1 MAADPV
7 IPSRSPGARGT
18 AMTWLSKLY
27 VQVIIGMIVGGFIGY
42 FSPHIGQSLMPLAEG
57 FIKLIKMMIAPIVFC
72 FVVTGICGA
81 GDLKRAGRVAAKTII
96 YFEIVS
102 TIAILIGLVLAYL
115 LKPGAGMNI
124 NPAALDPSA
133 VAAFGGKSAHVG
145 NAVDFVLNIIPS
157 TFLGA
162 FAKGDILQIL
172 LLAVLLGVALQ
183 MLGERG
189 KLVAGFID
197 DLSQVLFKVMGI
209 IVRLAPIGVMG
220 AIAFTTA
227 RFGIGTIQ
235 RLGALV
241 AVYYL
246 CCAVFIVV
254 VLGTVMRLAG
264 LSLWKFTKYFK
275 DEILIAMGSSSSD
288 AVMPV
293 VMAKL
298 RHMGIKSTTVGLVIP
313 TGYSFNL
320 DGFSIWLSLCVVFI
334 AQATNTPLSLS
345 DLALILGIS
354 LLTSKGAH
362 GIPGSAIVVLA
373 ATLSAVPALPVVA
386 LTVVLAVDKLLGYVR
401 IAVNLLGNCVGAV
414 AIAAWEK
421 DIDMPRARSV
431 LDGHLEFRYDAEDN
445 VSPEAFSSSPQN

>member
-1 MAADPV
+1 MADPV
-7 IPSRSPGARGT
+7 THPRSPDAGST
-18 AMTWLSKLY
+18 VKVWLSKLY
-27 VQVIIGMIVGGFIGY
+27 VQVMIGVIAGALIGH
-42 FSPHIGQSLMPLAEG
+42 FCPSFGQSLMPLAEG

-81 GDLKRAGRVAAKTII
+81 RDLKRAGRVAAKTII

-115 LKPGAGMNI
+115 IKPGAGMNI
-124 NPAALDPSA
+124 DPAALDSSA
-133 VAAFGGKSAHVG
+133 VAAFAGKTAQVRNG
-145 NAVDFVLNIIPS
+145 AEFVLGIIPS
-157 TFLGA
+157 TFLSA
-162 FAKGDILQIL
+162 FVKGDILQIL
-172 LLAVLLGVALQ
+172 LLAVLMGVALQ
-183 MLGERG
+183 ALGERG
-189 KLVAGFID
+189 KWVSSFID

-209 IVRLAPIGVMG
+209 IVKLAPIGVMG

-227 RFGIGTIQ
+227 KFGIGTIQ
-235 RLGALV
+235 RLGSLI

-334 AQATNTPLSLS
+334 AQATNTPLSPS

-373 ATLSAVPALPVVA
+373 ATLSAIPALPVAA
-386 LTVVLAVDKLLGYVR
+386 LTVVLAVDKLLGYFR

-431 LDGHLEFRYDAEDN
+431 LDGHLEFQFDTEDD
-445 VSPEAFSSSPQN
+445 VSPDVLSASR

>member
-1 MAADPV
+1 MIA
-7 IPSRSPGARGT
+7 GA
-18 AMTWLSKLY
+18 L
-27 VQVIIGMIVGGFIGY
+27 IGY
-42 FSPHIGQSLMPLAEG
+42 FFPHIGQALMPLAEG

-72 FVVTGICGA
+72 FVVTGICNA
-81 GDLKRAGRVAAKTII
+81 GDLGKAGRIAAKTIL
-96 YFEIVS
+96 YFEIVT
-102 TIAILIGLVLAYL
+102 TIAILIGLVLGYVF
-115 LKPGAGMNI
+115 KPGAGMNI
-124 NPAALDPSA
+124 DPAALDPA
-133 VAAFGGKSAHVG
+133 AAAAFAGTATHMG
-145 NAVDFVLNIIPS
+145 NGADFVLGIIPS
-157 TFLGA
+157 TFLSA
-162 FAKGDILQIL
+162 FAQGDILQIL
-172 LLAVLLGVALQ
+172 LLAVLTGVALQ
-183 MLGERG
+183 LLGDRG
-189 KLVAGFID
+189 KSVAGFIG

-209 IVRLAPIGVMG
+209 VVRLAPVGVMG

-227 RFGIGTIQ
+227 KFGIGTIQ

-246 CCAVFIVV
+246 SCAVFVV
-254 VLGTVMRLAG
+254 FVLGIVMRLAG

-298 RHMGIKSTTVGLVIP
+298 RHLGIKNTTVGLVIP

-334 AQATNTPLSLS
+334 AQATNTPLAMS

-362 GIPGSAIVVLA
+362 GMPGSAIVVLA

-386 LTVVLAVDKLLGYVR
+386 LTVVLAVDKLLGYLR

-421 DIDMPRARSV
+421 DIDMSRARSV
-431 LDGHLEFRYDAEDN
+431 LDGDLEFRFDEEENASLN
-445 VSPEAFSSSPQN
+445 ACSSSV

>member
-7 IPSRSPGARGT
+7 THPRAPGAGGT
-18 AMTWLSKLY
+18 AKAWLSKLY
-27 VQVIIGMIVGGFIGY
+27 VQVMIGVIAGGLIGH
-42 FSPHIGQSLMPLAEG
+42 FSPSVGQSLMPLAEG

-102 TIAILIGLVLAYL
+102 TIAILIGLVLTYL
-115 LKPGAGMNI
+115 IKPGVGMNI
-124 NPAALDPSA
+124 DPAALDSSA
-133 VAAFGGKSAHVG
+133 VAAFAGKTAHVRNG
-145 NAVDFVLNIIPS
+145 AEFVLGIIPS
-157 TFLGA
+157 TFLSA
-162 FAKGDILQIL
+162 FVKGDILQVL
-172 LLAVLLGVALQ
+172 LLAVLMGVALQ
-183 MLGERG
+183 ALGERG
-189 KLVAGFID
+189 KWVSSFID

-209 IVRLAPIGVMG
+209 IVKLAPIGVMG

-227 RFGIGTIQ
+227 KFGIGTIQ
-235 RLGALV
+235 RLGSLI

-334 AQATNTPLSLS
+334 AQATNTPLSPS

-373 ATLSAVPALPVVA
+373 ATLSAIPALPVAA
-386 LTVVLAVDKLLGYVR
+386 LTVVLAVDKLLGYFR

-431 LDGHLEFRYDAEDN
+431 LDGHLEFHFDTEDD
-445 VSPEAFSSSPQN
+445 VSPNALSASR

>member
-1 MAADPV
+1 MATDPV
-7 IPSRSPGARGT
+7 TPSSVLEASGRIPKARK
-18 AMTWLSKLY
+18 ASSWFSKLY
-27 VQVIIGMIVGGFIGY
+27 VQVVIGMIAGGLIGY
-42 FSPHIGQSLMPLAEG
+42 FFPHVGQALMPLAEG

-72 FVVTGICGA
+72 FVVTGICSA
-81 GDLKRAGRVAAKTII
+81 GDLRKAGRVAAKTII
-96 YFEIVS
+96 YFEIIT
-102 TIAILIGLVLAYL
+102 TIAILIGLLLAYL

-124 NPAALDPSA
+124 DPAALDASA
-133 VAAFGGKSAHVG
+133 VAAFAGQGTHIANG
-145 NAVDFVLNIIPS
+145 TDFVLNIIPS
-157 TFLGA
+157 TFWGA
-162 FAKGDILQIL
+162 FVEGDILQVL
-172 LLAVLLGVALQ
+172 LLAVLVGVGLQ

-189 KLVAGFID
+189 RAVAGLID

-209 IVRLAPIGVMG
+209 VVRLAPVGVMG

-227 RFGIGTIQ
+227 KFGIGTVQ

-246 CCAVFIVV
+246 SCAVFIVV
-254 VLGTVMRLAG
+254 VLGIVMRLAG
-264 LSLWKFTKYFK
+264 LNLWKFTKYFK

-298 RHMGIKSTTVGLVIP
+298 RHLGIKDTTVGLVIP

-334 AQATNTPLSLS
+334 AQATNTSLSMS
-345 DLALILGIS
+345 DLALILGVS

-362 GIPGSAIVVLA
+362 GVPGSAIVVLA
-373 ATLSAVPALPVVA
+373 ATLSAIPALPVVA
-386 LTVVLAVDKLLGYVR
+386 LTIVLAVDKLLGYFR

-421 DIDMPRARSV
+421 DIDVSRARNV
-431 LDGHLEFRYDAEDN
+431 LDGHLEFRFDAEGD
-445 VSPEAFSSSPQN
+445 ASSSA

>member
-7 IPSRSPGARGT
+7 TPSSALEASGRIAGRRATSS
-18 AMTWLSKLY
+18 WFSKLY
-27 VQVIIGMIVGGFIGY
+27 VQVMIGMIAGGLVGHF
-42 FSPHIGQSLMPLAEG
+42 FPHVGQALMPLAEG

-72 FVVTGICGA
+72 FVVTGICSA
-81 GDLKRAGRVAAKTII
+81 GDLRKAGRVAAKTIV
-96 YFEIVS
+96 YFEIV
-102 TIAILIGLVLAYL
+102 TTLAILIGLLLAYA

-124 NPAALDPSA
+124 DPAALDASA
-133 VAAFGGKSAHVG
+133 VAAFAGQATHIG
-145 NAVDFVLNIIPS
+145 NGTDFVMNIIPA
-157 TFLGA
+157 TFWSA
-162 FAKGDILQIL
+162 FVKGDILQVL
-172 LLAVLLGVALQ
+172 LLAVLVGTALQ

-189 KLVAGFID
+189 KAVVGLID
-197 DLSQVLFKVMGI
+197 DLSQVLFKVMGVV
-209 IVRLAPIGVMG
+209 VRLAPIGVMG

-227 RFGIGTIQ
+227 KFGIGTVQ
-235 RLGALV
+235 RLGALI

-246 CCAVFIVV
+246 SCAVFIVV
-254 VLGTVMRLAG
+254 VLGVVMRLAG
-264 LSLWKFTKYFK
+264 LDLWKFTKYFK

-298 RHMGIKSTTVGLVIP
+298 RHLGIKDTTVGLVVP

-334 AQATNTPLSLS
+334 AQATNTPLSTS
-345 DLALILGIS
+345 DLVLILGVS

-362 GIPGSAIVVLA
+362 GVPGSAIVVLA
-373 ATLSAVPALPVVA
+373 ATLSAIPALPVVA
-386 LTVVLAVDKLLGYVR
+386 LTIVLAVDKLLGYFR

-421 DIDMPRARSV
+421 DIDVSRARSV
-431 LDGHLEFRYDAEDN
+431 LDGNLEFRFDGEGRVPPDA
-445 VSPEAFSSSPQN
+445 